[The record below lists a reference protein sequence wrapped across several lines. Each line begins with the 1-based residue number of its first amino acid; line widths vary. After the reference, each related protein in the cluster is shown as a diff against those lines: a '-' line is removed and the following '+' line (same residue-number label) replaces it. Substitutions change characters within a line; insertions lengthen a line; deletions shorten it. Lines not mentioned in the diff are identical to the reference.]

1 MRLSEDRKPTY
12 TPLAGDIVRAD
23 ASQPEVTNQGTFTQT
38 IDLCHINE
46 RSMVL
51 PELLQIQ
58 INVTMLCMRLGT
70 TKRRHIMSRSR
81 AGGTS

>member
-1 MRLSEDRKPTY
+1 MPRGLIKASERHVFGRRAIPSRGGLSKK
-12 TPLAGDIVRAD
+12 
-23 ASQPEVTNQGTFTQT
+23 GTFTQT